1 MAIEKFNKNMAI
13 IAALDDEPNDVGGM
27 TSAELKNKFDEG
39 GKAIQSYMNETLIPA
54 LENLGVETAVLLP
67 QNEAGF
73 KYIRLN
79 ADNVLEVS
87 DDGESWTATGA
98 YYYVTN
104 PAAGSV
110 LYQTVQQLSDQ
121 QKSTARKNIGA
132 VSLSEVDTAISEALG
147 EYPAALA
154 EMDAVIGGAK

>member
-13 IAALDDEPNDVGGM
+13 IAALDDEPNDVGGL
-27 TSAELKNKFDEG
+27 TAAELKAKFDEG
-39 GKAIQSYMNETLIPA
+39 GMSIKEYINTVLLPAIEA
-54 LENLGVETAVLLP
+54 LGVESTVLLP
-67 QNEAGF
+67 TSAGF

>member
-39 GKAIQSYMNETLIPA
+39 GKALQTYMNEILIPA

-79 ADNVLEVS
+79 EDKVLEVS
-87 DDGESWTATGA
+87 TDGKTWQATGSSGHLIIGPDGKK
-98 YYYVTN
+98 VDLTN
-104 PAAGSV
+104 ANILLSI
-110 LYQTVQQLSDQ
+110 QTTNLRQS
-121 QKSTARKNIGA
+121 
-132 VSLSEVDTAISEALG
+132 
-147 EYPAALA
+147 
-154 EMDAVIGGAK
+154 